1 MLISSQLRNTISKL
15 GRKCRF
21 NNHILLSIERSRAKV
36 TSWCYHNNRCL
47 SILSSHSNCIALY
60 RLTTASKFSALSVR
74 MASTWSMGPGTLEVP
89 LSLFATNRQRLAE
102 KLNPGQ
108 VVVLQG
114 GEDINHYDTDVQY
127 VFRQE
132 AYFIWLSGVREPG
145 CYFALDVSTGKGH
158 LFVPRL
164 PEEYEVWMGKLLSCG
179 QFKNIY
185 GVDEVH
191 YVDEIRDVLKSLK
204 PEVLLTLSGTNT
216 DSGLTAKEAV
226 FEGIDEFKVDNE
238 ILFPIIAELR
248 VIKTPAEIEVMR
260 YVCKISSDAHKQV
273 MLHAKPGL
281 MEYQCESVFLDHCY
295 RVGGCRHVSYTCICG
310 SGDNAATL
318 HYGHAAAP
326 NTKIIANGDMCLFD
340 MGGNYAGYAA
350 DITCSFPANGKFTDD
365 QKLIYEAVLFARDAV
380 LREAK
385 PGVLWTDMHL
395 TANRAMLEHLKK
407 GGLLKG
413 DVEAMIEN
421 GVNGILQP
429 HGLGHLLGLDV
440 HDVGGYLAHCPPR
453 PAGPLARL
461 RTARRLLP
469 AMLLTVEPGCY
480 FIPRLLDGAKNNPSQ
495 SEFFN
500 WPMVDKF
507 RGFGGVRIEDDVL
520 ITEDGVENL
529 TFVPRTVA
537 EIEDFMANGA
547 NFK

>member
-1 MLISSQLRNTISKL
+1 
-15 GRKCRF
+15 
-21 NNHILLSIERSRAKV
+21 
-36 TSWCYHNNRCL
+36 
-47 SILSSHSNCIALY
+47 
-60 RLTTASKFSALSVR
+60 
-74 MASTWSMGPGTLEVP
+74 MAATWSMGPGTLEIP
-89 LSLFATNRQRLAE
+89 LSLFATNRERLAD
-102 KLNPGQ
+102 KLKSGQ

-114 GEDINHYDTDVQY
+114 GDSINHYDTDVEY

-132 AYFIWLSGVREPG
+132 SYFTWVCGVREPG
-145 CYFALDVSTGKGH
+145 CYFALDVGTRKSH

-164 PEEYEVWMGKLLSCG
+164 PEEYEVWMGKLLSCHE
-179 QFKNIY
+179 FKKLY
-185 GVDEVH
+185 AVDEVH
-191 YVDEIRDVLKSLK
+191 YVDELRDVLKSLK
-204 PEVLLTLSGTNT
+204 PELLLTLSGPNT

-226 FEGIDEFKVDNE
+226 FEGIEEFQVDND

-260 YVCKISSDAHKQV
+260 YVCKVSSDAHKQV
-273 MLHAKPGL
+273 MLFARPGL

-310 SGDNAATL
+310 SGHNAATL

-326 NTKIIANGDMCLFD
+326 NCKMIRSGDMCLFD

-350 DITCSFPANGKFTDD
+350 DITCSFPANGRFSAD
-365 QKLIYEAVLFARDAV
+365 QRLVYEAVLFARDAV
-380 LREAK
+380 IREAK
-385 PGVLWTDMHL
+385 PGVMWQDMHL

-413 DVEAMIEN
+413 DVEQMIEH

-440 HDVGGYLAHCPPR
+440 HDVGGYLRACPSRPR
-453 PAGPLARL
+453 GALCRL
-461 RTARRLLP
+461 RTARRLQA
-469 AMLLTVEPGCY
+469 AMLLTIEPGCY
-480 FIPRLLDGAKNNPSQ
+480 FIPRLLDNAKNSSTQSQ
-495 SEFFN
+495 FFN
-500 WPMVDKF
+500 WDVVERF

-520 ITEDGVENL
+520 ITEHGVENL